1 MAHHSCTN
9 TNTSSNETFDQ
20 VLKRGLKDPSR
31 RLLIKGG
38 VGLASV
44 VTLPM
49 LNACADSE
57 STPSALKNLPSSSL
71 LGFSPTAKSLL
82 DSVVVPAGYTVSVLH
97 ATGDRLRSSE
107 TAYSNTGSETDDWSQ
122 RVGDHHD
129 GMHLFYIAANGK
141 VSATAT
147 SKAVIA
153 VNHESSADAHFLHAT
168 GQTSAG
174 ITGKKFD
181 QFGTWDLGVRPGA
194 QALKEINLHGV
205 SIAEVTLNGSGQPTG
220 VVLDSALNRRITPET
235 VMSVAGPAAHLND
248 IRDLFKTKFDTTGA
262 TSRGTLNNCGYGYT
276 PWGTYLTCEENWAT
290 YFALPTS
297 GVAANSKLTAS
308 RSRYG
313 VASSP
318 LAATATKSSSQ
329 GWYTVVDLPDTNS
342 RFSRWNISA
351 SGASVTDDFRQEPH
365 TFGYCVE
372 IDPADSTSTPVKR
385 TAMGRFAHEAAVCS
399 LPEVGKPL
407 SFYMGCDSR
416 NEYIYKFVTTANW
429 DAADYGGGLLVGNK
443 YLNEGKLYVAKF
455 NSDGTGQ
462 WIELTYSD
470 SRISSYNK
478 NGFTFAHQADVLVH
492 TRLAADAVGA
502 TKMDRPEWG
511 AVNPAN
517 GEIYFA
523 LTNNTSANRTPLTA
537 DAANPRSYADA
548 DGKKSS
554 GNPNGHIIRF
564 RETGSLST
572 ATTFSWD
579 IFLFGAEEDMSPNV
593 NISAL
598 TANNSFSS
606 PDGLWFSKASGIC
619 WIQTDD
625 GAYTD
630 ETNCMLL
637 AAVPGQVGD
646 GGAYTFENT
655 LGSDSAY
662 ITTFVGGLLGATR
675 LKRFLVAPKGSEV
688 TGLTETA
695 DGKALLV
702 NIQHPGENTA
712 ALGSAATFTFESQ
725 WPGNGGGLSA
735 GYGVAGRPRSA
746 TLVITRA
753 DGKRIGEA

>member
-1 MAHHSCTN
+1 MAHHPITDTN
-9 TNTSSNETFDQ
+9 DSANETFDE
-20 VLKRGLKDPSR
+20 VLKRGLANPSR

-44 VTLPM
+44 MTLPM
-49 LNACADSE
+49 LGACAS
-57 STPSALKNLPSSSL
+57 SAGSSPSLKSLSSSTL

-82 DSVVVPAGYTVSVLH
+82 DSVSVPAGYTVNILH
-97 ATGDRLRSSE
+97 ATGDRLRSAE
-107 TAYSNTGSETDDWSQ
+107 TAYANTGAETDDWSQ

-129 GMHLFYIAANGK
+129 GMHLYYIAANGK

-147 SKAVIA
+147 NKAVIA

-174 ITGKKFD
+174 VTGKKFD

-194 QALKEINLHGV
+194 QVLKEINLHGV
-205 SIAEVTLNGSGQPTG
+205 SIAEVTLNAGGLPTG
-220 VVLDSALNRRITPET
+220 YVLDSALNRRITPET
-235 VMSVAGPAAHLND
+235 VMDVAGPAAHLAGV
-248 IRDLFKTKFDTTGA
+248 RELFKTKFDTTGA

-276 PWGTYLTCEENWAT
+276 PWGTYLTCEENWFY
-290 YFALPTS
+290 YFALPTT
-297 GVAANSKLTAS
+297 GVAADAKMTAS
-308 RSRYG
+308 RTRYG
-313 VASSP
+313 LPSSP
-318 LAATATKSSSQ
+318 LAASATKSTSQ
-329 GWYTVVDLPDTNS
+329 GWHTVVDTPDTGS
-342 RFSRWNISA
+342 RFSRWNITA
-351 SGASVTDDFRQEPH
+351 SGATVVDDFRQEPQ

-372 IDPADSTSTPVKR
+372 IDPADVTSRPVKR

-399 LPEVGKPL
+399 LPVAGQPL

-429 DAADYGGGLLVGNK
+429 DVADYGGGRLVGDK

-462 WIELTYSD
+462 WIELTYTD
-470 SRISSYNK
+470 SRISGYSK
-478 NGFTFAHQADVLVH
+478 NGFTFANQADVLVH

-511 AVNPAN
+511 AVNPSN

-523 LTNNTSANRTPLTA
+523 LTNNTSANRTPLTV

-572 ATTFSWD
+572 ATTFAWD
-579 IFLFGAEEDMSPNV
+579 IFVFGAEEDMSPNV

-646 GGAYTFENT
+646 GSSYTFENT
-655 LGSDSAY
+655 LGTDSAN
-662 ITTFVGGLLGATR
+662 ITTFVGGLLGETR
-675 LKRFLVAPKGSEV
+675 LKRFLVAPKGAEV

-712 ALGSAATFTFESQ
+712 ALGTAAAFTFESQ
-725 WPGNGGGLSA
+725 WPGNGGGLA
-735 GYGVAGRPRSA
+735 AAYGPTGRPRSA
-746 TLVITRA
+746 TLIITRA